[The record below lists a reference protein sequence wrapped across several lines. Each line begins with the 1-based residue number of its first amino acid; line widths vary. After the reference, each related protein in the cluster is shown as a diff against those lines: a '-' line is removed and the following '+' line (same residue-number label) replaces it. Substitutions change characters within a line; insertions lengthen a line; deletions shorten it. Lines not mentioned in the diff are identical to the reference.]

1 MEFNVRES
9 GKTKPCNIMSFF
21 HGASIPVQLKLLQKQ
36 KNIKVMCSGMLHLL
50 TKVTTHRFLT
60 C

>member
-36 KNIKVMCSGMLHLL
+36 KKKKH
-50 TKVTTHRFLT
+50 
-60 C
+60 